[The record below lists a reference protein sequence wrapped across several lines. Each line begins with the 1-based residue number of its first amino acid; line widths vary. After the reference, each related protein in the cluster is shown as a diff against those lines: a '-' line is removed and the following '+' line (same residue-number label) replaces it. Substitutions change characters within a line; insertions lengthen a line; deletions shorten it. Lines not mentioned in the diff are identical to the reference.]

1 MKYLIFIL
9 SLVTICGCT
18 KKEIGPQHVNEPLFA
33 GQKVLVLNEGN
44 FGWGNAS
51 ISAYNPNQNRVANG
65 IFSSVNNLPLGDVCQ
80 SGIRWN
86 NSYLIVV
93 NNSNRIEILD
103 SANLES
109 IEQIECMGSPRYLL
123 PAKNE
128 RVYVSDLYR
137 GQLGI
142 VNLANYQLVDSI
154 AVPGWVENLIY
165 ANEFLYATC
174 PNDESVICI
183 DTTINTVIQSIDVG
197 IVATS
202 IVKDRN
208 NQLWVLGL
216 GSGAA
221 SAHLLCINPST
232 NTIISNFEFPE
243 FEAPAQLVINGVGEE
258 LYYLNN
264 GICRMHITDNELPSN
279 KLINGYGQNNYGLS
293 INPITNEIYLTD
305 AKDFIQPGSLFR
317 FSQLGQLID
326 SVDCGIIPQSI
337 IF

>member
-1 MKYLIFIL
+1 M
-9 SLVTICGCT
+9 
-18 KKEIGPQHVNEPLFA
+18 
-33 GQKVLVLNEGN
+33 
-44 FGWGNAS
+44 
-51 ISAYNPNQNRVANG
+51 
-65 IFSSVNNLPLGDVCQ
+65 
-80 SGIRWN
+80 
-86 NSYLIVV
+86 V

-142 VNLANYQLVDSI
+142 VNLSNYQLVDSI

-183 DTTINTVIQSIDVG
+183 DTTINAVIQSIDVG

-221 SAHLLCINPST
+221 SAHLLCIDPST

-293 INPITNEIYLTD
+293 INPLTNEIYLTD

-317 FSQLGQLID
+317 FSQIGQLID